1 MIGNFWKKSNF
12 MLLEQTLPNK
22 INKYYLN
29 TAMKYDTIEFNETV
43 NKIQTLPYSA
53 SVKRQALHGV
63 LANSSNLSRLQ

>member
-1 MIGNFWKKSNF
+1 
-12 MLLEQTLPNK
+12 
-22 INKYYLN
+22 
-29 TAMKYDTIEFNETV
+29 MKYDTIEFNETV